1 MGIYNSYCKQPSLFA
16 RIVMVLLLLSPIL
29 QCYGWG
35 KFDFSFIVI
44 SFLALCHLLNHGIRN
59 TKVPHTLIF
68 YFGWWYLS
76 HILSSSSLV
85 EFLPLGILR
94 IIITY
99 IMFIDLFDLDY
110 FISKYKKIAGF
121 VIIYFYIQELGRV
134 LGVHIPS
141 VFPFLPI
148 AVMEDGQEY
157 IQLTMEWSRSA
168 SLFKKPAVFAQYL
181 LPLLILEL
189 FYNKKKNWM
198 LISILVLTLLCSK
211 TGNGMVGLLALF
223 ICYIINIIKKQKG
236 IKLVSSLVMGFLL
249 SVLLLTVYF
258 KTDAGI
264 EMNERISTVGVEDTV
279 DKGYASSTFMRI
291 YQGFFIFSEYS
302 NLYKIIG
309 NDHDSYIQSC
319 AYNSPVISALYGK
332 NDMVTYFNAF
342 QNVLIY
348 TGYIG
353 IFIIFLFFRYLWK
366 GNTLCGKSLLFTLI
380 VLSMVASVYFTN
392 TMALYLLPAIA
403 LKNKCLFNNT

>member
-1 MGIYNSYCKQPSLFA
+1 MGIYNSYYKQPSLFA
-16 RIVMVLLLLSPIL
+16 RIVMVMLLLSPIL

-35 KFDFSFIVI
+35 KFDFSFII
-44 SFLALCHLLNHGIRN
+44 MSLLAVCHLLIHGVKYTR
-59 TKVPHTLIF
+59 VPQTLF
-68 YFGWWYLS
+68 LYFGWWYLS
-76 HILSSSSLV
+76 HILSSSSAV
-85 EFLPLGILR
+85 EFLPLGIIR

-121 VIIYFYIQELGRV
+121 VITYFYLQELGRV
-134 LGVHIPS
+134 IDIHIPS

-157 IQLTMEWSRSA
+157 IQLTMEWSRSC
-168 SLFKKPAVFAQYL
+168 SLFKEPAVFAQYL
-181 LPLLILEL
+181 LPLLALEL
-189 FYNKKKNWM
+189 FNNKKRNWK
-198 LISILVLTLLCSK
+198 LISILCITLLCSR
-211 TGNGMVGLLALF
+211 TGNGLVGLLALF
-223 ICYIINIIKKQKG
+223 ICYVFSIIIRQKG
-236 IKLVSSLVMGFLL
+236 IKLVSSLLFGSLF
-249 SVLLLTVYF
+249 SCLLLTVYF
-258 KTDAGI
+258 KTDVGK
-264 EMNERISTVGVEDTV
+264 EMNERISTMGVEDTV
-279 DKGYASSTFMRI
+279 DRGYAGSTFMRL

-302 NLYKIIG
+302 DLYKIIG
-309 NDHDSYIQSC
+309 NDHDTYIQSR
-319 AYNSPVISALYGK
+319 AYNSHVISALYGK

-353 IFIIFLFFRYLWK
+353 LLLMFLFFRYLWK
-366 GNTLCGKSLLFTLI
+366 GNTLSGKSLIFTLI